1 MALTELQQRRIIFHL
16 DFQRGANDV
25 LKIAFGV
32 DLDLVD
38 ATDERIIVGTVATAL
53 AADIVTYDNESLC
66 TLESI
71 LGRVE
76 QAFAKLDSRTV
87 DNSQFV
93 LAAGKVKL
101 NASEARLR
109 QQFYQDKVR
118 ELKKALGYSEGLFAS
133 LDTGS
138 PTGAG
143 PRL

>member
-1 MALTELQQRRIIFHL
+1 MALTELQKRRIIFHL
-16 DFQRGANDV
+16 DFQRGQNDV
-25 LKIAFGV
+25 LKLSFSI

-38 ATDERIIVGTVATAL
+38 ATDERIIVGTVSTAL
-53 AADIVTYDNESLC
+53 AADKIIYDGEDLC

-76 QAFAKLDSRTV
+76 QAFAKLDSRTI

-101 NASEARLR
+101 NSSEARLR
-109 QQFYQDKVR
+109 QQFYEAKIL
-118 ELKKALGYSEGLFAS
+118 ELSKALGYSEGLFAEF
-133 LDTGS
+133 DTGS
-138 PTGAG
+138 PTGTG